1 MARWLL
7 FSIFVGI
14 SAFTWSYSCTNILL
28 KTKENTCVVG
38 RSLEFAQILPTK
50 VKIALRM
57 ESLQSTAP
65 NGGRGLKWTSR
76 HAYVAMAIFDSELVM
91 DGANERGLSVGLLW
105 FPDAKYPEISKGPPS
120 NMLAIADLG
129 KWLLGSFATIEEVK
143 TGLSKV
149 IIHPQAIADF
159 GDDIAPGL
167 HVIIHDATGKGLI
180 LEWLNGQLTQF
191 DSDLGVLTNA
201 PEFPWHVTNLRNYIN
216 LSALNTGDVSVDG
229 SVLQPTGQGTGL
241 LGIPGDWTPP
251 SRFIRAAFFKQMI
264 PTPKDSQEAV
274 TAAIHLLNTV
284 DIPYGTV
291 KGTNSSDF
299 DFTQWIVVKDLA
311 NKKIYVRTYADQNIR
326 IIDYGAQISQL
337 KESEKIALD

>member
-1 MARWLL
+1 MVRWFV
-7 FSIFVGI
+7 FSIFVFI
-14 SAFTWSYSCTNILL
+14 TTFTWSYSCTNILL

-38 RSLEFAQILPTK
+38 RSLEFAKILPTK
-50 VKIALRM
+50 VKIAPRM
-57 ESLQSTAP
+57 ESLQSMSP
-65 NGGRGLKWTSR
+65 NGAKGLKWTSR
-76 HAYVAMAIFDSELVM
+76 HAYAAMVIFDSELVM

-105 FPDAKYPEISKGPPS
+105 FSDAKYPENIKGPPS

-143 TGLSKV
+143 IGLAKV
-149 IIHPQAIADF
+149 IIHPQAIAEF

-167 HVIIHDATGKGLI
+167 HVIVHDATGKGLV
-180 LEWLNGQLTQF
+180 LEWLNGQLNQF
-191 DSDLGVLTNA
+191 DNDLGVLTNA

-216 LSALNTGDVSVDG
+216 LSALNSGDVSVDG

-251 SRFIRAAFFKQMI
+251 SRFVRAAFFKQMMPI
-264 PTPKDSQEAV
+264 PKDAVEAV
-274 TAAIHLLNTV
+274 NATIHLLNTV

-291 KGTNSSDF
+291 KGSKSSDF

-326 IIDYGAQISQL
+326 VIDYGAQVSQI
-337 KESEKIALD
+337 KEPEKIALD